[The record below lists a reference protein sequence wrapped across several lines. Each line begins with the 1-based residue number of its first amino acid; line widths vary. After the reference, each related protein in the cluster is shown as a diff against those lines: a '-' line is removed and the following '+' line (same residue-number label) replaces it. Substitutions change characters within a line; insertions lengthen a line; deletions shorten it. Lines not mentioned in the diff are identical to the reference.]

1 MPLLLG
7 LGNVEVALVKA
18 IESGNTDL
26 VYTVLI
32 HLHENMQLGDF
43 EVSISVQFNISLMG
57 AGCRS
62 VCITQSLPDSIFKRN
77 LKLYLTEKALYCF
90 EDHYIEILKLTSVF

>member
-43 EVSISVQFNISLMG
+43 EVSISVQFNISLDEFN
-57 AGCRS
+57 
-62 VCITQSLPDSIFKRN
+62 QL
-77 LKLYLTEKALYCF
+77 
-90 EDHYIEILKLTSVF
+90 

>member
-43 EVSISVQFNISLMG
+43 EVSISVPFNI
-57 AGCRS
+57 
-62 VCITQSLPDSIFKRN
+62 
-77 LKLYLTEKALYCF
+77 YL
-90 EDHYIEILKLTSVF
+90 D